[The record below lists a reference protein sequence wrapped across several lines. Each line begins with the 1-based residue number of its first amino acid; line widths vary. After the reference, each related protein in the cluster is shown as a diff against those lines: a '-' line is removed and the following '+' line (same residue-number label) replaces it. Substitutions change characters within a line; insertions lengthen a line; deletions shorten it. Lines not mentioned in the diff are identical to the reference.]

1 MPEEGNA
8 NNRERCRYE
17 TALRKKEYKRTKAT
31 GRKQLKEIFND
42 LNYVERKK
50 ESMIRRSII
59 LLEYYL
65 YYL

>member
-1 MPEEGNA
+1 MRIIGKGVGTRLLFE
-8 NNRERCRYE
+8 
-17 TALRKKEYKRTKAT
+17 KKNKRTKAT

-65 YYL
+65 CL

>member
-1 MPEEGNA
+1 MRIIGKGVGTRLLFEKKNI
-8 NNRERCRYE
+8 NV
-17 TALRKKEYKRTKAT
+17 RKL

-65 YYL
+65 CL

>member
-1 MPEEGNA
+1 MQIIGKGVGTRLLFE
-8 NNRERCRYE
+8 
-17 TALRKKEYKRTKAT
+17 KKNKRTKAT

-65 YYL
+65 CL